1 MELFDLIRVG
11 LVLAVVY
18 VIFILRDPFSGTLG
32 LPATPYLAL
41 AG

>member
-1 MELFDLIRVG
+1 M
-11 LVLAVVY
+11 AVMTIVY